1 MDTLVDE
8 KAFYQA
14 KAEEYEAKYDESIAE
29 VGERAQESAIH
40 SAKAAK
46 AKEDLDSERIEWS
59 AKESEWKQTD
69 SANKA
74 EIARLLTALEEE
86 RAKRNE
92 TLCAREN
99 SRLKTE
105 LANEKRAHGR
115 LKSLYSQ
122 AVDDRASAERD
133 VDSAVD
139 ALHSTRR
146 GVKETIASVVREGN
160 ASRAT
165 VDREL
170 TLSRKRE
177 TSLRCRCQ
185 DLDHQLDDVRDQ
197 LLHSEARNAAYER
210 DHGLTETVRHQKKL
224 EADLRRGQYDFQRL
238 KSQMA
243 DECETKRVLAK
254 ALGRLKDVAAN
265 DLDFD
270 YSDAKA
276 ALEREDNT
284 LKGENRELRRQI
296 DSLEDERNKLL
307 ALLRDRAIDI
317 GKKGITFLGMT
328 SDQMNQV
335 IEFANHLKSGSAELP
350 LDDRSRE
357 FLHEMNTVKAE
368 AGLTRSKSPRW
379 RGSYSLSGPRRSRQ
393 SRQITF
399 SIRQF
404 AR

>member
-1 MDTLVDE
+1 MSDQVEELHNHIDLLEKEIEELNGEIGAADEAQVVLKDALSEAETEVKQLKDEKEELRKQSEALSAHLAAQKNSFALASRQSEEAQQKQKALRKTISQLESENSNLRLVVHELEENEDIVLSELDTLVDE

-185 DLDHQLDDVRDQ
+185 DLDHQLDDVRVGPSSRPC
-197 LLHSEARNAAYER
+197 LNRPAHSELTFSPGPAAAR
-210 DHGLTETVRHQKKL
+210 G
-224 EADLRRGQYDFQRL
+224 G
-238 KSQMA
+238 
-243 DECETKRVLAK
+243 TKRGLRARSR
-254 ALGRLKDVAAN
+254 LGGDCSPPEEVGSRPQTRPIR
-265 DLDFD
+265 F
-270 YSDAKA
+270 S
-276 ALEREDNT
+276 ALEEPN
-284 LKGENRELRRQI
+284 G
-296 DSLEDERNKLL
+296 
-307 ALLRDRAIDI
+307 
-317 GKKGITFLGMT
+317 G
-328 SDQMNQV
+328 
-335 IEFANHLKSGSAELP
+335 
-350 LDDRSRE
+350 
-357 FLHEMNTVKAE
+357 
-368 AGLTRSKSPRW
+368 
-379 RGSYSLSGPRRSRQ
+379 
-393 SRQITF
+393 
-399 SIRQF
+399 
-404 AR
+404 